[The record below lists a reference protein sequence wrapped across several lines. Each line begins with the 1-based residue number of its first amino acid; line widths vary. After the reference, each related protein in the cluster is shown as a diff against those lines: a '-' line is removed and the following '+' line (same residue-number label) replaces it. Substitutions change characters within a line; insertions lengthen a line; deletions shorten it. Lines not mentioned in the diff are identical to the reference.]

1 MIHYSYRLNLMSFLF
16 ICQLFSVRVAGLLL
30 PTWASKMAI
39 NIIPAG
45 HFPQKSLSGN
55 SRIDFPLLL
64 STKPYLLLPL
74 THGPPLLYWLGTSGW
89 CLSLMLAPL
98 PCEFRACLSF
108 MRLPSPGGLSGF
120 CYSFYHL
127 FLTSYG
133 VDELL
138 GLRSLY
144 LAFFLSWVLLG
155 HGPFLL

>member
-74 THGPPLLYWLGTSGW
+74 THGPPLLYWLGTSRW
-89 CLSLMLAPL
+89 SLSFVRALL
-98 PCEFRACLSF
+98 PCESRACLLF
-108 MRLPSPGGLSGF
+108 MRLPWPEGLSSLCCSF
-120 CYSFYHL
+120 CHSL
-127 FLTSYG
+127 LTSCG
-133 VDELL
+133 MDELL
-138 GLRSLY
+138 GLSSLY
-144 LAFFLSWVLLG
+144 LAFFVG
-155 HGPFLL
+155 